1 MVAVVILSMSMSGFV
16 IRWLAVRDRAMTRV
30 VVMLGVGH
38 RLPARRD
45 WCASTV
51 LTSADASECGRARL
65 PVVLTRLAQAGWMEV
80 KLMNKA
86 ILNSLSEPDQVLVM
100 QTERGRLIEL
110 DEDELVDLHTRVRRA
125 RNKYVKLYRRQ
136 ASNRVA
142 EQGGR
147 GKARPKNRRNADRA
161 EVFEFALARVSRR
174 LGAEARRSAAALRAE
189 RLAAARRGPSK
200 KPPKGGANAGTTK
213 PGGQKNDDRRLTTP
227 AAKKRVSTSAA
238 AGNRRQAK
246 KDRR

>member
-1 MVAVVILSMSMSGFV
+1 
-16 IRWLAVRDRAMTRV
+16 
-30 VVMLGVGH
+30 
-38 RLPARRD
+38 
-45 WCASTV
+45 
-51 LTSADASECGRARL
+51 
-65 PVVLTRLAQAGWMEV
+65 
-80 KLMNKA
+80 MNKA
-86 ILNSLSEPDQVLVM
+86 VLNSLSDDERVLVM
-100 QTERGRLIEL
+100 QTERLRLVEL

-136 ASNRVA
+136 ASAKVA
-142 EQGGR
+142 EHGGR

-189 RLAAARRGPSK
+189 RLTAAQGDARQHPGSNSSAPGTVAAK
-200 KPPKGGANAGTTK
+200 AGGRKNA
-213 PGGQKNDDRRLTTP
+213 DRRLTTA

-246 KDRR
+246 KDKR